1 MGKAMG
7 KEKVKEKVKEKI
19 TEDCWTLEAVLSHI
33 EVIYNVY
40 ETGRERADRML
51 QFTRQ
56 VKEIIKK
63 PLDE

>member
-1 MGKAMG
+1 MG
-7 KEKVKEKVKEKI
+7 KEMGKKEM
-19 TEDCWTLEAVLSHI
+19 TEDHWTLEAVLSHI

-51 QFTRQ
+51 QFARQ